1 MTRRIKTFLTL
12 VLSVFALMSFVVF
25 GTNMTKVKAE
35 TPAQEQPAF
44 AMVDGVELKTMHTGM
59 RFKVEMNE
67 GTFNR
72 IKNND
77 NVKMYFII
85 APRVFFDA
93 QTDGKYMD
101 MTQKLVVEVDDYS
114 KVYKNGEVYYAN
126 GCVFKMKPEN
136 LALDYT
142 AVACIET
149 DNAGQKSYEYAKKSD
164 YVRSVYGLVNTVML
178 TEGIDVNVLK
188 NILNV
193 YDFMGTADYP
203 IVISNTNQY
212 NAFVEKANG
221 GLDVAEMNV
230 KVSASVDRSGAS
242 FDAGKAPVLEYT
254 ISTPA
259 DFKNFIENVNSFR
272 NVEVKITQD
281 IDMTGVSVIAQE
293 DGIYAGTLDGQGHV
307 ISNLDVNQRLFNK
320 AGSDTNETIIKNLAM
335 VNVSFKVSWN
345 MHGLFT
351 IITGEK
357 GVVFDNCYL
366 QMNASTGGGTI
377 DRAIA
382 NEIMTSLTLKNTILN
397 KTHKVGATTDINNY
411 ATVGADRICVFNVEN
426 AYSIGTTTVVGATD
440 NIENFFF
447 VEDGK
452 GAVAEII
459 ENGGVN
465 STNGWNTSCWT
476 LDEENILRFKS
487 LIVAKGEAPA
497 VQISDEATFAALLSD
512 TTGLYTDREVV
523 LTRNLDMKNYPLS
536 AIGTFSGILD
546 GQGFVVENIDENE
559 KGNVVLLKNA
569 TVKNIGL
576 TISSITAQWFT
587 GIFGGSG
594 DATLENVY
602 IKAPANTTAKTP
614 QRDFGLFSTLSG
626 DVTLNNVVFDKQYRD
641 ISNGYTNCILLDT
654 TPAYKVNYS
663 NFYSIGGADKVAIST
678 TNLNGTGEILY
689 TKNAVGAVAAIQSAG
704 LTAQNGWNT
713 SYWSIADGKLM
724 FGNLVV
730 AEGPISIDSAEAL
743 HAVFTDTTNAYAGK
757 IIVLTADIDMANY
770 KVAAPGTFAGT
781 LDGQGHVVSNLKYDS
796 GVVTL
801 QGATIKNV
809 AFIVT
814 EISSQWANGLFGAAS
829 DATIENVYVK
839 AVATSNATTKDY
851 ALFGDLTGPVVLNN
865 VIVDKTH
872 GKSYGLLNYLGT
884 GSLAYSN
891 LYAIGNTT
899 TLLCNA
905 SLGVGTGTAMIDTP
919 ANALADIMNK
929 GLTTDNGWNTSCWS
943 VDASGNLLFGVQNKV
958 TVIAKA

>member
-1 MTRRIKTFLTL
+1 MTRSIKTFLTL

-25 GTNMTKVKAE
+25 GTNMTKVKAD
-35 TPAQEQPAF
+35 TPAQEQAVF
-44 AMVDGVELKTMHTGM
+44 AMVDSVELKTMETGM

-67 GTFNR
+67 DTFNR
-72 IKNND
+72 VKNND

-93 QTDGKYMD
+93 QTDGQYMN
-101 MTQKLVVEVDDYS
+101 MTQKLLVEVDDYS
-114 KVYKNGEVYYAN
+114 KVYKDGEVYYAN

-149 DNAGQKSYEYAKKSD
+149 DNAGQKSYEYAEKSD
-164 YVRSVYGLVNTVML
+164 NVNNVYGLVNTAIL
-178 TEGIDVNVLK
+178 TDGIEVNVLK

-203 IVISNTNQY
+203 VVISNTNQY
-212 NAFVEKANG
+212 NAFVAKANG
-221 GLDVAEMNV
+221 GLDVSAMKAEI
-230 KVSASVDRSGAS
+230 ATSVDRSGAS
-242 FDAGKAPVLEYT
+242 FEAGKAPVVEYT

-259 DFKNFIENVNSFR
+259 DFEYYVENVNSFR
-272 NVEVKITQD
+272 NAEVKIAND
-281 IDMTGVSVIAQE
+281 IDMTGFTVIAQE
-293 DGIYAGTLDGQGHV
+293 DGIMSGVLDGQGHV
-307 ISNLDVNQRLFNK
+307 ISNLDVNQRLFFK
-320 AGSDTNETIIKNLAM
+320 AGSDTDETIFKNLAM
-335 VNVSFKVSWN
+335 VNVSFKNNYN

-357 GVVFDNCYL
+357 GVKFDNCYL
-366 QMNASTGGGTI
+366 QLNASTGNGPI

-382 NEIMTSLTLKNTILN
+382 NEIITSLTLKNTILN

-411 ATVGADRICVFNVEN
+411 PTVGTTTCVFNVEN
-426 AYSIGTTTVVGATD
+426 SYSIGTTTVIGVTD
-440 NIENFFF
+440 TIENFFF
-447 VEDGK
+447 VEDAK
-452 GAVAEII
+452 GAVADII
-459 ENGGVN
+459 ANGGVIVE
-465 STNGWNTSCWT
+465 NGWNTSCWS
-476 LDEENILRFKS
+476 LSEDNILRFKN

-512 TTGLYTDREVV
+512 TTGLYTDRKVV
-523 LTRNLDMKNYPLS
+523 LTRNLDMTNYPIS
-536 AIGTFSGILD
+536 AIGTFSGVLD
-546 GQGFVVENIDENE
+546 GQGFVVENIKENN
-559 KGNVVLLKNA
+559 KGNVVILKNA
-569 TVKNIGL
+569 TIKNIGI
-576 TISSITAQWFT
+576 TISSITGAWFT

-594 DATLENVY
+594 NATLENVY
-602 IKAPANTTAKTP
+602 IKAPANAASNP

-641 ISNGYTNCILLDT
+641 ISNGYTSCVLLDT

-663 NFYSIGGADKVAIST
+663 NFYSIGSATKVANST
-678 TNLNGTGEILY
+678 NNLNGSGEILY
-689 TKNAVGAVAAIQSAG
+689 TNNAVGAVTAIQSAG

-713 SYWSIADGKLM
+713 SYWSIVDGKLM

-730 AEGPISIDSAEAL
+730 AEGPISIDSPEAL

-781 LDGQGHVVSNLKYDS
+781 LDGQGYVVSNLKYAS

-809 AFIVT
+809 ALIVT
-814 EISSQWANGLFGAAS
+814 EISSRWASGLFGSAS
-829 DATIENVYVK
+829 GATLENVYVK
-839 AVATSNATTKDY
+839 AVATSDATTKDY

-872 GKSYGLLNYLGT
+872 GISYGLLNYLGT

-899 TLLCNA
+899 TLLCNS

-919 ANALADIMNK
+919 ANALADITTK
-929 GLTTDNGWNTSCWS
+929 GLTAQNGWNTSCWS
-943 VDASGNLLFGVQNKV
+943 IDASGNLLFGVQSKV